1 MKIFKAVGLSFAL
14 CLIAAA
20 LFALNSKAT
29 GEDIRVGLENN
40 LPLQGL
46 NPQTN
51 TPDGIVVEVLD
62 TIAEREGWTL
72 TYVSCEWEHC
82 LEMLESGEL
91 DLLGGIAYS
100 EERAKHFDF
109 TEETLI
115 NNWGVVC
122 VSPDSDITEMTDL
135 NSTSIAMIDKD
146 IYSLALMDLLPEFE
160 IEATFIE
167 VGSYDDVLH
176 WVENGTVDAGVVSRT
191 FASFWAEEYDIQ
203 QTTIIFNPIA
213 IRFAAT
219 QGQHV
224 ELLNQ
229 LDQHLAAMKAD
240 PESDYYLFLDDW
252 FGSLGNNKVPNWVGW
267 LLSFAG
273 WAIVVFVIAILGL
286 RREVNRRTEELKTG
300 NQQLQMEIEE
310 RLRAEDAL
318 RVLNEVLEQRVSERT
333 SMLEAANK
341 ELEAFAYSVSHDL
354 RSPLRAIQSFSE
366 ILQVEYNDVL
376 DEEGRLYVSRVR
388 TNAVLMDRLILS
400 LLTFS
405 RLSRRALEREEVYPS
420 DVAQMVVDEIAHEIN
435 ERDMHIH
442 IDSMPT
448 CWADITLL
456 RVVYANLISNA
467 VKFTQEVEQA
477 EILVGARQDGDKTVY
492 FVKDNG
498 IGFDMRYADKIFEVF
513 QRLHGVEE
521 FSGSGVGL
529 AIVQRIVRRH
539 GGRIWTESEVG
550 DGATF
555 YFTLGEKTDEDEFGG
570 LERENYP
577 D

>member
-1 MKIFKAVGLSFAL
+1 MKLFKAVNLSFAL
-14 CLIAAA
+14 CLIATA
-20 LFALNSKAT
+20 LFALNSKAA

-51 TPDGIVVEVLD
+51 TPDGIVVDVLD
-62 TIAEREGWTL
+62 TIAEKEGWTL
-72 TYVSCEWEHC
+72 TYVPCEWEHC
-82 LEMLESGEL
+82 LEMLESGEI

-100 EERAKHFDF
+100 EERAKRFDF

-122 VSPDSDITEMTDL
+122 VSSDSDITEMTDL
-135 NSTSIAMIDKD
+135 NNTSIAMIDKD
-146 IYSLALMDLLPEFE
+146 IYSIALVDLLPEFD
-160 IEATFIE
+160 IEATFVE

-176 WVENGTVDAGVVSRT
+176 WVESGTVDAGVVSRT
-191 FASFWAEEYDIQ
+191 FASFWTEEYEFK

-219 QGQHV
+219 QGQHI
-224 ELLNQ
+224 ELLNK

-252 FGSLGNNKVPNWVGW
+252 FGSLGNSKVPNWVGW

-286 RREVNRRTEELKTG
+286 RREVNRRTQELKRG
-300 NQQLQMEIEE
+300 NKQLQMEIEE

-318 RVLNEVLEQRVSERT
+318 RILNEVLEQRVLERT

-366 ILQVEYNDVL
+366 ILQVEYTDVL
-376 DEEGRLYVSRVR
+376 DDEGRLYVERVR
-388 TNAVLMDRLILS
+388 TNAVMMDRLILS

-420 DVAQMVVDEIAHEIN
+420 DVAQMVVDEIAHEISD
-435 ERDMHIH
+435 RDMHIQ

-467 VKFTQEVEQA
+467 VKFTQETEHA
-477 EILVGARQDGDKTVY
+477 EIIISARQEGSKTVY
-492 FVKDNG
+492 YVKDNG

-539 GGRIWTESEVG
+539 GGHIWTESEVG
-550 DGATF
+550 EGTTF
-555 YFTLGEKTDEDEFGG
+555 YFTLGSKEDEG
-570 LERENYP
+570 EN
-577 D
+577 